1 MPNFNIALKNEIAR
15 VARKE
20 LRDELATLR
29 KSSATLR
36 ADVSNLRKQVKALD
50 VTLRTLGRSIAKAT
64 PPKPAQ
70 PDAAPAREGRKVAG
84 VFNPESLLAKR
95 HELGLTQVQMAKL
108 LGVSSLTQYK
118 WESGQAVPRASKL
131 PGILTVLA
139 LGKRAALA
147 KLGG

>member
-50 VTLRTLGRSIAKAT
+50 VTLRTLGRSIAK

-70 PDAAPAREGRKVAG
+70 PDAAPAREDRKVAG